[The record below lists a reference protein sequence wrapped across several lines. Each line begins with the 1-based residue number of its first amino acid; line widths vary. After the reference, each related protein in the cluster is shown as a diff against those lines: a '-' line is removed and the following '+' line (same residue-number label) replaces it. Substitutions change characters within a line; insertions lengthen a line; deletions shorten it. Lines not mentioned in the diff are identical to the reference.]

1 MSSAVNDST
10 KDDGPP
16 SGEEHEHSARSR
28 PDAGR
33 AKRVRHAL
41 GVGLCV
47 TVLAAGATAL
57 SFGPS
62 VAASPRVL
70 LYIGVT
76 YAVLAIVT
84 LIGLWRRGELARR
97 MMPKFGDISVAGL
110 IGVTLH
116 LAAVVVVAFLI
127 GTPREGWIMRVY
139 LHIGDPATTRV
150 AGVAALVALVAACE
164 EIVWRGLVNA
174 KLIEA
179 FGSVRGILSGT
190 LLYAL
195 AHVST
200 VYLLR
205 DVVAGLN
212 PLVLVAA
219 AGCGL
224 VWGVVA
230 DQTERLIPSIA
241 AHALFTWSV
250 VVFPLWQL

>member
-97 MMPKFGDISVAGL
+97 MMPKFGDISVAGMC
-110 IGVTLH
+110 T
-116 LAAVVVVAFLI
+116 
-127 GTPREGWIMRVY
+127 W
-139 LHIGDPATTRV
+139 
-150 AGVAALVALVAACE
+150 
-164 EIVWRGLVNA
+164 
-174 KLIEA
+174 KQ
-179 FGSVRGILSGT
+179 LS
-190 LLYAL
+190 
-195 AHVST
+195 
-200 VYLLR
+200 
-205 DVVAGLN
+205 
-212 PLVLVAA
+212 
-219 AGCGL
+219 
-224 VWGVVA
+224 
-230 DQTERLIPSIA
+230 PSGM
-241 AHALFTWSV
+241 
-250 VVFPLWQL
+250 